1 MIILK
6 NAKLMPQS
14 VESFIGDI
22 AIDGNKIVKVAKSIT
37 PGNDDKVYDMTG
49 KYITPGFI
57 DAHSHI
63 GMWEDGMGEEGADG
77 NEATANSTPT
87 MRAIDGVN
95 PFDPCF
101 REAYMH
107 GVTTVMTGPGSAN
120 VIGGQFVI
128 LNTYGES
135 VEDMILDTPVNAPAA
150 MKAAYGEN
158 PKRVYAAQSKLPT
171 TRMGTAAVMRE
182 NLFLAREYMQKK
194 ERANGDP
201 EKMPAFNFAYEQL
214 IPVLKR
220 ELPLK
225 IHAHRADDIL
235 TAIRISNEFNIR
247 FTLDHFTEGY
257 MIADLVKKELDK
269 NLIGVIIGP
278 LLSDRSKIE
287 LKNLTFRSAKVLY
300 DAGIPFAMMT
310 DCPVIPQMY
319 LPVCMSIAV
328 REGLP
333 EEYALKPITINAA
346 KILGIDDKLGT
357 LDEGKIANIAVFDG
371 DPLDVRT
378 HCIMTL
384 INGKIVHEA

>member
-6 NAKLMPQS
+6 NATLMPQTQAD
-14 VESFIGDI
+14 FIGDI
-22 AIDGNKIVKVAKSIT
+22 AIDGNKIVKMAKSI
-37 PGNDDKVYDMTG
+37 PAGNDDTVYDMTG

-63 GMWEDGMGEEGADG
+63 GMFEDGMGTEGADG
-77 NEATANSTPT
+77 NEGTSPSTPDV
-87 MRAIDGVN
+87 RAIDGVN

-101 REAYMH
+101 RESYTH
-107 GVTTVMTGPGSAN
+107 GITTVMTGPGSAN
-120 VIGGQFVI
+120 VIGGQFV
-128 LNTYGES
+128 LMNTYGS
-135 VEDMILDTPVNAPAA
+135 CVEDMMVNTKVNNPAA
-150 MKAAYGEN
+150 MKAAFGEN
-158 PKRVYAAQSKLPT
+158 PKRVYGSRTQLPM
-171 TRMGTAAVMRE
+171 TRMGTAAVLRE
-182 NLFLAREYMQKK
+182 NLTKAREYMEKK
-194 ERANGDP
+194 ESAQDK
-201 EKMPAFNFAYEQL
+201 EKMPATDVKYEAL

-225 IHAHRADDIL
+225 IHCHRADDIL
-235 TAIRISNEFNIR
+235 TAIRIANEFNVR

-287 LKNLTFRSAKVLY
+287 LKNLTFGSAKVLY

-319 LPVCMSIAV
+319 LPVCMSLAV

-346 KILGIDDKLGT
+346 RILGVDDIMGS
-357 LDEGKIANIAVFDG
+357 LDEGKLANIAVFDG
-371 DPLDVRT
+371 NPLDVRS
-378 HCIMTL
+378 HCVMTM
-384 INGKIVHEA
+384 IEGKTVHKTI